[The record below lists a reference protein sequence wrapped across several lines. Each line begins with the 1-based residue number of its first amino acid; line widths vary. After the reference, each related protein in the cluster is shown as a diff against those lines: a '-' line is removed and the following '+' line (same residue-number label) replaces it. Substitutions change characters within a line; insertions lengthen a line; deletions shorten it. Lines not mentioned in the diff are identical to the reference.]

1 MTQIL
6 LKFLVHK
13 GGLKFLVSLSRYWI
27 EAGVVP
33 ALVDLFRDGD
43 EKGKLLAGG
52 DQKILQRM
60 CSVAACEDLERRR

>member
-1 MTQIL
+1 MNMRERHGDCDT
-6 LKFLVHK
+6 
-13 GGLKFLVSLSRYWI
+13 LSRYWI

-52 DQKILQRM
+52 DQKIF
-60 CSVAACEDLERRR
+60 AEDDLERRR